1 MFRKGSFMD
10 RSGNATVKTLVALA
24 IGIVFLLGAGL
35 LMNISY
41 DNKDARLRADVT
53 DQERK
58 MESNF
63 DKMSKVILQQAQIT
77 SKYAADFKDVYK
89 GMMTGRYGKD
99 GSKAMFQWIKEH
111 NPSLDASVYK
121 KLMTTVEAQ
130 RQGFDREQRKLSL
143 LAAAHQKLFTTAPAK
158 WFTAGVPVE
167 ITIVSSTKTK
177 TIMKTGVD
185 DDTDLFK
192 NN

>member
-1 MFRKGSFMD
+1 MKSKWRCNIT
-10 RSGNATVKTLVALA
+10 GNATVKILVALA
-24 IGIVFLLGAGL
+24 IGIVFLLGTGL
-35 LMNISY
+35 LMDVSY

-58 MESNF
+58 IESNF
-63 DKMSKVILQQAQIT
+63 DKMSKVILNQAQIT
-77 SKYAADFKDVYK
+77 DKYAADFRKVVKDAI
-89 GMMTGRYGKD
+89 TGRYGDK
-99 GSKAMFQWIKEH
+99 GSTAMFQWIKEH

-167 ITIVSSTKTK
+167 IMIVSSTKTK

-192 NN
+192 ND